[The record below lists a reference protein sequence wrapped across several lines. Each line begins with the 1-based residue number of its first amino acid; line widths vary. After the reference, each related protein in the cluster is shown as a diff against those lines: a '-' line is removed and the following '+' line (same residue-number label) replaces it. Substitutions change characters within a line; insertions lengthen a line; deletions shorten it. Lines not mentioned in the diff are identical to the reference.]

1 MNFYQMEA
9 LILDYAKNNKD
20 NVLNN
25 CIDKETI
32 LTLTKQK
39 DPDSQYLLGL
49 IYDHGV
55 GVEKDE
61 NMAYQLY
68 LEATKKGHSAA
79 QRIIGNKRIEKEQIE
94 ATNMLNNNEEIPR
107 YNMFSVKKL
116 KTN

>member
-9 LILDYAKNNKD
+9 FILDYAKNNKD

-25 CIDKETI
+25 FIDKETI

-79 QRIIGNKRIEKEQIE
+79 QRIMCNKRIEKEQIG

>member
-9 LILDYAKNNKD
+9 FILDFAKNNKD
-20 NVLNN
+20 NVNN
-25 CIDKETI
+25 LIDKETI

-49 IYDHGV
+49 IYDYGV

-79 QRIIGNKRIEKEQIE
+79 QRIIGNKRIEKEQIG
-94 ATNMLNNNEEIPR
+94 ATNMLNNEEIPR